1 MNVTIPWFRPWVFYC
16 REPFIGIAAKSFQV
30 QFGTLMALGASSNER
45 RIILDPKKYS
55 DSYYRHT
62 MTV

>member
-30 QFGTLMALGASSNER
+30 QFGTSMALGASSNER
-45 RIILDPKKYS
+45 RIIWIPTINQSLFPD
-55 DSYYRHT
+55 
-62 MTV
+62 TVTV